1 MRALFRRNKG
11 KESRSSF
18 SSFSEAL
25 ELFGEALEP
34 ELLMQSGLNL
44 IVRFLQARYGLIFD
58 APDQAGGLALAA
70 AVDADKKRDPSGPPL
85 QIKAMP
91 EIASSVVRGRAKV
104 LRKQEEVEAIRV
116 ALGLDPTGQAM
127 MVPILLENER
137 AGGLLLLASIER
149 PNWSSTDLEILEAWA
164 HYLGR
169 QINSWPDLTE
179 DAPPEETEMLKGEL
193 RLALEELA
201 EVSAVESGTS
211 MAQVGTLTS
220 QLMEMHEPITSIRGY
235 NEMLRSGAIGNLE
248 PDQRK
253 FLDHIRENAAL
264 LDQQLNGL
272 LDLVRAPQTAVQ
284 TLIDMGAV
292 IDIAETQVATG
303 LGESGIE
310 IQRSIS
316 KSLPRVSVDADLL
329 RQIIV
334 ILLERAIRISPSNSQ
349 IIIAAQ
355 EEEGG
360 WVSVAVSDQGPGV
373 SAEDLGRAF
382 QPGVESDGADLG
394 LPQVK
399 LLSDSLGGRVWIGS
413 EMGSGSTVTVLIPA
427 SEGTVAAAS

>member
-70 AVDADKKRDPSGPPL
+70 AVDADKERDPSGPPL

-104 LRKQEEVEAIRV
+104 LRKQEEVEAIRE

-310 IQRSIS
+310 LQRSIS

-382 QPGVESDGADLG
+382 QPGVDSDGADLG
-394 LPQVK
+394 LPQAK

-427 SEGTVAAAS
+427 SEETVAAAS

>member
-1 MRALFRRNKG
+1 MQ
-11 KESRSSF
+11 
-18 SSFSEAL
+18 
-25 ELFGEALEP
+25 P
-34 ELLMQSGLNL
+34 ELLTHSGLQL

-70 AVDADKKRDPSGPPL
+70 AVDADKERDPTGPPL

-104 LRKQEEVEAIRV
+104 IRKQEEVEAVRE

-127 MVPILLENER
+127 IAPILLENER
-137 AGGLLLLASIER
+137 AGGLLVLASIER
-149 PNWSSTDLEILEAWA
+149 PSWSPTDLETLETWA

-169 QINSWPDLTE
+169 KINSWPDLIE
-179 DAPPEETEMLKGEL
+179 GAGPDETEMLKGEL

-201 EVSAVESGTS
+201 EVSAVESGAS
-211 MAQVGTLTS
+211 IGTLTS

-235 NEMLRSGAIGNLE
+235 NEMLRSGAIGKLK

-253 FLDHIRENAAL
+253 FLDHIRENAAK
-264 LDQQLNGL
+264 LDQQLTGL
-272 LDLVRAPQTAVQ
+272 LALVRAPQSTVQ
-284 TLIDMGAV
+284 TVIDMGAV
-292 IDIAETQVATG
+292 VDIAATQVATG

-310 IQRSIS
+310 LNLSIPD
-316 KSLPRVSVDADLL
+316 SLPRVGDSDLL
-329 RQIIV
+329 RKIIV

-349 IIIAAQ
+349 ISIAAQ
-355 EEEGG
+355 ADEGG
-360 WVSVAVSDQGPGV
+360 WVSIAVSDQGPGV
-373 SAEDLGRAF
+373 PAEDLGRVF
-382 QPGVESDGADLG
+382 QPGMDSEGADLG
-394 LPQVK
+394 LPQAK
-399 LLSDSLGGRVWIGS
+399 SLADSLGGRVWIGS